1 MSKIEVNTIETASGS
16 TLTVGKSGD
25 TVTLAS
31 GASQSGFKAIDFQ
44 TVITADGS
52 TTTTAE
58 AGKGYIIDVSSAA
71 HTINLPSSPSAGD
84 EVAVLQY
91 GSNTITVGRNGS
103 NINGNAT
110 DDSVERNGA
119 LHYVYSSSASIGWA
133 KVNRDSTSSFVE
145 ATGGTVTTSGD
156 FKIHTFNSTSNF
168 VVSAL
173 SGTSANNEVSY
184 VVVAGGGSSGNNVGA
199 EKGTGG
205 GGAGGFRES
214 KSGVD
219 SYTASPLE
227 GSTNIT
233 VTQSTYPIT
242 VGAGG
247 AASPSD
253 ANNGSPSVFSTVTSA
268 GGGHGGKGTGG
279 SGGSNHAGQPGG
291 SGGGSTK
298 GGTAG
303 SGNTPPVSPSQGSNG
318 GTSAEPTGEGGAG
331 GGGATAVGGNVP
343 GTGGAGGAGGAG
355 ATTSISGT
363 PTAYA
368 GGGGGGS
375 NSGAPD
381 GGSTGGAGGTGGGGT
396 GSDSHTQNGTA
407 GSANTGGGGGGRGGA
422 QPTSGSNAGGSGVVI
437 IRYKYQ

>member
-1 MSKIEVNTIETASGS
+1 MSKIEVNTIETTSGS
-16 TLTVGKSGD
+16 TLTIGKSGD

-44 TVITADGS
+44 SVVS
-52 TTTTAE
+52 SNTTME
-58 AGKGYIIDVSSAA
+58 AGKGYIVDASGGAI
-71 HTINLPSSPSAGD
+71 TMTLPASPSAGD
-84 EVAVLQY
+84 EVVVIQH
-91 GSNTITVGRNGS
+91 GSNTITIGRNGS
-103 NINGNAT
+103 NINGSAT

-119 LHYVYSSSASIGWA
+119 LHYVYSSSATIGWA

-156 FKIHTFNSTSNF
+156 FKIHTFNSSSNF

-173 SGTSANNEVSY
+173 SGTAANNEVSY
-184 VVVAGGGSSGNNVGA
+184 MIVAGGASSGNNVGA

-227 GSTNIT
+227 GATNIT
-233 VTQSTYPIT
+233 VTQTTYPIT

-247 AASPSD
+247 AASPSG
-253 ANNGSPSVFSTVTSA
+253 ANNGSNSVFSTVTSA
-268 GGGHGGKGTGG
+268 GGGHGGKGTSG
-279 SGGSNHAGQPGG
+279 SGGSNHNGQSGG

-298 GGTAG
+298 GGNAG

-318 GTSAEPTGEGGAG
+318 GSSAEPGGEGGAG
-331 GGGATAVGGNVP
+331 GGGATAVGASVP
-343 GTGGAGGAGGAG
+343 GSQGNGGAGGAG
-355 ATTSISGT
+355 ATTSISGS

-375 NSGAPD
+375 NSGAPG

-396 GSDSHTQNGTA
+396 GSNSGTQNGTA
-407 GSANTGGGGGGRGGA
+407 GSTNTGGGGGGRGGA

-437 IRYKYQ
+437 LRYKYQ